1 MDTKLKNNRKVWI
14 VVSLAVI
21 ALCAGI
27 LFLFYP
33 MFEKTGEKAK
43 DEVYNGSEYLSE
55 LLTPLLKGNYV
66 LYNQVSKE
74 MDESRLRE
82 EMDLS
87 GFRMLQKYMDYAVYD
102 KSGDAAL
109 SSGTAAENK
118 LKLRGDAGYALKIEF
133 SFDDEGGLADVQVE
147 SNYLEA
153 NEEYLIE
160 EALLSGQ
167 KGMENRWAESSAW
180 LMTVPRDVTVIYGI
194 SRTALEECVSSDLAM
209 DAYGGSYVYG
219 KWIVESAGFMWV
231 MLAAVCLAG
240 AAGWIVRSFYPGG
253 TKWFHIPVELIL
265 LFLVLLSGAATW
277 MGIMIWKTCSGTFF
291 TLSGKSGLDTLF
303 AYNLNFLVWF
313 LYFAMVFWIAGSVRD
328 LFMEKEAWRRSVI
341 LSFIVWQWKGDQSMA
356 ESLRKKMIS
365 LAGGCGRFLRKQYEA
380 LLHLDFRDKTSRLI
394 LKIVAGNFILLLLIS
409 VCWFLHPWSLVFY
422 SVFLFIFLKRY
433 LNRIR
438 KQYEQLLGNTSALAE
453 GKLEQPIEG
462 ETGIFMPVQEELKKI
477 QAGFRKAVEREVK
490 SERMKTD
497 LVTNVSHDLKTPLT
511 AIITYVDLLKTEK
524 DEEKKKEYIQVLE
537 KKSQRLKVLIEDLFE
552 ISRATS
558 NNVTLHLVDLDL
570 IGLLKQVVLEY
581 DKDLTE
587 AGLTVRWELPED
599 RMILKLD
606 SQKTY
611 RIFENLIVNITK
623 YSLPGTRVFIGALLE
638 GREAVIYMKNVSA
651 CELTFNMEEITDR
664 FVRGDVSRNT
674 EGSGL
679 GLAIVKSFTELMHG
693 TLHITSE
700 ADLFRAEIRFP
711 KS

>member
-1 MDTKLKNNRKVWI
+1 
-14 VVSLAVI
+14 
-21 ALCAGI
+21 
-27 LFLFYP
+27 
-33 MFEKTGEKAK
+33 
-43 DEVYNGSEYLSE
+43 
-55 LLTPLLKGNYV
+55 
-66 LYNQVSKE
+66 
-74 MDESRLRE
+74 
-82 EMDLS
+82 
-87 GFRMLQKYMDYAVYD
+87 
-102 KSGDAAL
+102 
-109 SSGTAAENK
+109 
-118 LKLRGDAGYALKIEF
+118 
-133 SFDDEGGLADVQVE
+133 
-147 SNYLEA
+147 
-153 NEEYLIE
+153 
-160 EALLSGQ
+160 
-167 KGMENRWAESSAW
+167 
-180 LMTVPRDVTVIYGI
+180 
-194 SRTALEECVSSDLAM
+194 
-209 DAYGGSYVYG
+209 
-219 KWIVESAGFMWV
+219 
-231 MLAAVCLAG
+231 
-240 AAGWIVRSFYPGG
+240 
-253 TKWFHIPVELIL
+253 
-265 LFLVLLSGAATW
+265 
-277 MGIMIWKTCSGTFF
+277 
-291 TLSGKSGLDTLF
+291 
-303 AYNLNFLVWF
+303 
-313 LYFAMVFWIAGSVRD
+313 
-328 LFMEKEAWRRSVI
+328 
-341 LSFIVWQWKGDQSMA
+341 
-356 ESLRKKMIS
+356 
-365 LAGGCGRFLRKQYEA
+365 
-380 LLHLDFRDKTSRLI
+380 
-394 LKIVAGNFILLLLIS
+394 
-409 VCWFLHPWSLVFY
+409 
-422 SVFLFIFLKRY
+422 
-433 LNRIR
+433 
-438 KQYEQLLGNTSALAE
+438 
-453 GKLEQPIEG
+453 
-462 ETGIFMPVQEELKKI
+462 MPVQEELKKI